1 MATKPARGNTTK
13 KVEEPVKEVKQEVE
27 VVKVDE
33 EKEQLAKE
41 NAELKDSVA
50 KMQEMML
57 QMQQTMIGLQSQQ
70 PAQQSTVRRE
80 NVYVGSNLSGK
91 TILSDRKD
99 GEGGL
104 TVFGHKKPVA
114 VTYERI
120 SKILERDKIR
130 RLFETGLVYFSE
142 QKWYEVFGIEVKAIL
157 NDEFVS
163 EMLNKE
169 VSEIRNELDRLT
181 NKTSDTNVMHALTYR
196 IAYLVKNGIVTTF
209 NYDKSMLFEQ
219 YFGVPLDAVMGAL
232 VLLADEE

>member
-1 MATKPARGNTTK
+1 MATKPARGNATK
-13 KVEEPVKEVKQEVE
+13 KAEEPTKEVEQKVEIVE
-27 VVKVDE
+27 VDS
-33 EKEQLAKE
+33 EKEKLSKE
-41 NAELKDSVA
+41 NAELKDSIA

-70 PAQQSTVRRE
+70 PTQQSAVHRE
-80 NVYVGSNLSGK
+80 NVYVGSNINGK
-91 TILSDRKD
+91 TVLSDRKD

-104 TVFGHKKPVA
+104 TVFGYRKPVA

-130 RLFETGLVYFSE
+130 RLFENGLMYFSE
-142 QKWYEVFGIEVKAIL
+142 KKWYDVFGIEVKAIL

-169 VSEIRNELDRLT
+169 VSEIRTELDRLT

-232 VLLADEE
+232 VLLTDEE